1 MACQRLNLPHR
12 RILPDYYLVEA
23 VAVGRDELVGGL
35 GEEEVA
41 HLRSCINTIN
51 WLQSVCV
58 PKSDASVCG
67 ATASG
72 EKARLVWAPCDGLD
86 CRLMLRKLCH
96 WLVTI
101 LVPNHQLVIIAATCE
116 LLPIVRPFEPTD
128 LLLVAR
134 VLVRDAVLDP

>member
-1 MACQRLNLPHR
+1 
-12 RILPDYYLVEA
+12 
-23 VAVGRDELVGGL
+23 
-35 GEEEVA
+35 
-41 HLRSCINTIN
+41 
-51 WLQSVCV
+51 
-58 PKSDASVCG
+58 
-67 ATASG
+67 
-72 EKARLVWAPCDGLD
+72 
-86 CRLMLRKLCH
+86 MLRKLCH